1 MDPARFEDTIVAV
14 STPPGRGGIGIV
26 RLSGPEAVS
35 VAACV
40 FRPANAARDP
50 LTQCSFTTCFGH
62 VFDGEQV
69 IDEAILTVMRAPHT
83 YTTQDVAEISCHGG
97 IAPVRRTLELCL
109 KAGARVADPGEFT
122 MRAYYYGRIDLA
134 QAEAVAD
141 IVNATTEAGRQAAVA
156 QLGGALSGCIEGF
169 RQRIIDLLVE
179 VEASI
184 DFVDEDIELIDAAE
198 IASRT
203 SGVITDIDELLS
215 TAQRGRVL
223 REGLRVTIAGRPN
236 VGKSS
241 LLNALLRANRAIV
254 AELPGTTRDVI
265 EDVLT
270 IGGLPVVLS
279 DTAGVR
285 DTDSPVEAEGVL
297 RSRQAMAA
305 ADMVLLVIDSSEPL
319 AAEDRQ
325 LLAALDGR
333 PHIVV
338 MNKEDLPARVDAGE
352 VARLAS
358 GATVWISARDGTHI
372 QDLEEAV
379 SGAIWQGDV
388 GAVEHVMLTN
398 ARHQQALEHSREG
411 LARAAEGAAEG
422 RYIEFVAA
430 DLHEALAALDEIL
443 GKTPAEDIISR
454 IFEQFCIGK

>member
-1 MDPARFEDTIVAV
+1 MNPARFEDTIVAV

-26 RLSGPEAVS
+26 RLSGPRAVT
-35 VAACV
+35 VAASV
-40 FRPANAARDP
+40 FRPANTARDP
-50 LTQCSFTTCFGH
+50 LTQRSFTTCFGH
-62 VFDGEQV
+62 VFDGEHV

-83 YTTQDVAEISCHGG
+83 YTTQDVAEINCHGG

-109 KAGARVADPGEFT
+109 HAGARVADPGEFT

-156 QLGGALSGCIEGF
+156 QLGGALSGRIDQF

-184 DFVDEDIELIDAAE
+184 DFVDQDIELVESAEVAARTRAV
-198 IASRT
+198 IA
-203 SGVITDIDELLS
+203 DIDELLS

-254 AELPGTTRDVI
+254 TEVPGTTRDVI
-265 EDVLT
+265 EDLLT
-270 IGGLPVVLS
+270 IGGLPVLLS

-297 RSRQAMAA
+297 RSRQAMAT

-319 AAEDRQ
+319 AEEDRQ

-333 PHIVV
+333 PHVVV
-338 MNKEDLPARVDAGE
+338 MNKEDLPTLVDAGE
-352 VARLAS
+352 VAQLTSAD
-358 GATVWISARDGTHI
+358 TVWVSAREGTHI
-372 QDLEEAV
+372 QELEEAV
-379 SGAIWQGDV
+379 SAAVWQGEA
-388 GAVEHVMLTN
+388 GAAEHVILTN

-411 LARAAEGAAEG
+411 LVRAAEGAAEG

-430 DLHEALAALDEIL
+430 DLHDALAALDDIL
-443 GKTPAEDIISR
+443 GKTPAEDIINR